1 MYSVGE
7 RKELMMSRLLGRSDA
22 DEHVDFQY
30 FLKPLWILL
39 QQVEEQTVLNLVE
52 ADTALAY
59 SDLALSCVFWRIR
72 ARVWIPSCCRYS
84 PEG

>member
-1 MYSVGE
+1 MPTNSWTFS
-7 RKELMMSRLLGRSDA
+7 K
-22 DEHVDFQY
+22 

-39 QQVEEQTVLNLVE
+39 QQFEEQTVLNLVE

-72 ARVWIPSCCRYS
+72 ACLDTFLLPIQSYRIKRRSL
-84 PEG
+84 